1 MNDAMMFGVR
11 NKTLLNNI
19 VRFKYDS
26 KQETAVLRRQMDAI
40 KSSIV
45 FFST

>member
-1 MNDAMMFGVR
+1 MNNAMMFGVR
-11 NKTLLNNI
+11 NKKILNNI
-19 VRFKYDS
+19 IRFNYDS
-26 KQETAVLRRQMDAI
+26 KQDRPLLRRQMDAI